1 MYDLVIDKIA
11 MIESHA
17 CRALG
22 ICRTSNISATQCEPQ
37 RLRFTKPG
45 AGRAGTPL
53 AHRSG
58 FDIELVAVIAFARGF
73 AGVILS
79 AMHAAD
85 SNLPAAFVGPPQGLD
100 QGPASDRPTG
110 PRT

>member
-37 RLRFTKPG
+37 RLRFTKPVSWE
-45 AGRAGTPL
+45 
-53 AHRSG
+53 SG
-58 FDIELVAVIAFARGF
+58 N
-73 AGVILS
+73 S
-79 AMHAAD
+79 
-85 SNLPAAFVGPPQGLD
+85 S
-100 QGPASDRPTG
+100 RP
-110 PRT
+110 